1 MMSLEAVDKLVEAV
15 LYEGYILYPYR
26 PSSTKNRQRFTF
38 GRVYPQAFSAAQRG
52 AEPCALQT
60 QCLLHPLNTT
70 DPILTV
76 KLRFLQPIARRVRRL
91 AQPLT
96 EWSDSLKPEIQP
108 VAQMQAG
115 DRLYQT
121 WQEAVE
127 RPVVFTLPVS
137 HMAEGQRF
145 AFSFDAEH

>member
-1 MMSLEAVDKLVEAV
+1 MSLEAVDKLVEAV

-60 QCLLHPLNTT
+60 QCLLHQSSTT
-70 DPILTV
+70 DPNLTV
-76 KLRFLQPIARRVRRL
+76 KLRFLQPISRRIGRL
-91 AQPLT
+91 VQPLA
-96 EWSDSLKPEIQP
+96 EWLESLEPEIQP
-108 VAQMQAG
+108 VAQMQVG

-127 RPVVFTLPVS
+127 RDVTFTLPLS
-137 HMAEGQRF
+137 QLAELQP
-145 AFSFDAEH
+145 